1 MDFVYVN
8 LFCVAFSSFIAGKMK
23 DPLWICV
30 NLAAAAVNFIVV
42 ASHLVP
48 GVAQ

>member
-1 MDFVYVN
+1 MDPIYIN
-8 LFCVAFSSFIAGKMK
+8 LFCVAFSSFIAGTMK

-42 ASHLVP
+42 ASHLAPV
-48 GVAQ
+48 G